1 MNFSLAVTNHVQRFR
16 SIEKEIRN
24 KYEALTDKQ
33 YGPTALLIS
42 VVQFISAYFLHSLP
56 MLIVA
61 TAISTFILICSFG
74 SEKAFAKKIKSSI
87 TRFFWEKKIQ
97 FEIRTT
103 KQQIKEELTEIRKEI
118 LGMNKGDATVKDIA
132 ADAIQILMLKVA

>member
-1 MNFSLAVTNHVQRFR
+1 MT
-16 SIEKEIRN
+16 
-24 KYEALTDKQ
+24 YELILTRTEGDKVGVITLNRPKQLNALNDQLMTELGQ
-33 YGPTALLIS
+33 AL
-42 VVQFISAYFLHSLP
+42 QAFDADP
-56 MLIVA
+56 
-61 TAISTFILICSFG
+61 AIACMVITG